1 MNFFN
6 PDWAQV
12 LDSLMY
18 MIAGMVGI
26 FVVIAII
33 MLSIVILN
41 KISSASA
48 EKKSAERNSDK

>member
-1 MNFFN
+1 MNLFN
-6 PDWAQV
+6 PDWSQV
-12 LDSLMY
+12 IDAVMY

-26 FVVIAII
+26 FVVIAVI

-48 EKKSAERNSDK
+48 EKKANKQDSNQ